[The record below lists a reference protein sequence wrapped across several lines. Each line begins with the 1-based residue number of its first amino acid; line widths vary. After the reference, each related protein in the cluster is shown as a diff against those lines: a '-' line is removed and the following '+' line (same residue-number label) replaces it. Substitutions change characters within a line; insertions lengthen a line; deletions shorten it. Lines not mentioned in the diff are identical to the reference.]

1 MEGLSIATA
10 IITLI
15 DATHKVIAI
24 CQNYKAAVKGA
35 NWELPRIIEEV
46 ESLRGVLQGL
56 QRLAKLAENGDPAA
70 MGQLPQLSR
79 LCDPKTGTFA
89 LCLSELQTLERKLIP
104 PGWTG
109 ESESKL
115 RTLIQALGWPLKRS
129 FVKETLGNLER
140 FKACLNLDLVA
151 IGV

>member
-1 MEGLSIATA
+1 MDPLSITGS
-10 IITLI
+10 IVTLI
-15 DATHKVIAI
+15 GATHKVISI
-24 CQNYKAAVKGA
+24 CQNYKAAIKGA
-35 NWELPRIIEEV
+35 EWELPRIIEEV

-56 QRLAKLAENGDPAA
+56 ERLAKQAENADPAA
-70 MGQLPQLSR
+70 MSQLPQLSR
-79 LCDPKTGTFA
+79 LCDPKTGIFA

-115 RTLIQALGWPLKRS
+115 RKLIQALGWPLKKS

-140 FKACLNLDLVA
+140 FKASLNLDLVT

>member
-1 MEGLSIATA
+1 MDALSIATG

-15 DATHKVIAI
+15 DATHKVISI

-35 NWELPRIIEEV
+35 DWELPRIIEEV
-46 ESLRGVLQGL
+46 ESLRGVLQCL
-56 QRLAKLAENGDPAA
+56 ERLAKQAKTGDPAA
-70 MGQLPQLSR
+70 MSQLPQLSG

-115 RTLIQALGWPLKRS
+115 RNLIQALGWPLKKA

-140 FKACLNLDLVA
+140 FKASLNLNLVT

>member
-1 MEGLSIATA
+1 MDPLSITCSIVTLIGATYK
-10 IITLI
+10 IIT
-15 DATHKVIAI
+15 I

-35 NWELPRIIEEV
+35 DGELPRIIEEV
-46 ESLRGVLQGL
+46 ESLRHVLQGL
-56 QRLAKLAENGDPAA
+56 ERLANQAENAEAA
-70 MGQLPQLSR
+70 ASQLPQLRR

-89 LCLSELQTLERKLIP
+89 LCLSELQTLEQKLIP

-109 ESESKL
+109 ESESKF
-115 RTLIQALGWPLKRS
+115 RSLIQALGWPLKKA

-140 FKACLNLDLVA
+140 FKASLNLDLVT

>member
-1 MEGLSIATA
+1 MDGLSIATG

-15 DATHKVIAI
+15 DATHKVISI

-35 NWELPRIIEEV
+35 EWELPRIIEEV
-46 ESLRGVLQGL
+46 DSLRGRLQCL
-56 QRLAKLAENGDPAA
+56 ERLAKQAENGDPAA
-70 MGQLPQLSR
+70 MSLLPQLNR

-89 LCLSELQTLERKLIP
+89 LCLSELQILERKLIP

-115 RTLIQALGWPLKRS
+115 RNLIQAVGWPLKKA

-140 FKACLNLDLVA
+140 FKASLNLDLLT

>member
-1 MEGLSIATA
+1 MEPLSIATS

-15 DATHKVIAI
+15 DATKKVISI

-35 NWELPRIIEEV
+35 EWELPRIIEEV

-56 QRLAKLAENGDPAA
+56 ERLAKQAENADPAA
-70 MGQLPQLSR
+70 MSQLPQLSR
-79 LCDPKTGTFA
+79 LCDPKTGIFA
-89 LCLSELQTLERKLIP
+89 LCLSELQTLEQKLIP

-109 ESESKL
+109 ESESI
-115 RTLIQALGWPLKRS
+115 RNLIQALGWPLKKA

-140 FKACLNLDLVA
+140 FKASLNLDLVT